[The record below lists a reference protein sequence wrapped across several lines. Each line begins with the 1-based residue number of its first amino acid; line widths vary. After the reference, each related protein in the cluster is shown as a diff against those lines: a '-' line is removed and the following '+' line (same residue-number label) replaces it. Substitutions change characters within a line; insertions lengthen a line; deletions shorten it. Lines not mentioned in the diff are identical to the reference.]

1 MKTSKA
7 AQSTNQPTKPVISLD
22 RLTICFNDP
31 NPANV
36 KGTCGLLLNSMYNKQ
51 IAGMRVTKNAR
62 YTVRCQIPLPF
73 DGSEKHPVFLEA
85 GPLHEIHP
93 SYRLDFNPSKL
104 TSEGISDLK
113 VLLDT
118 IMDAPPLEFFRSGR
132 VTRADVACDLLGYS
146 VDDVI
151 VRSKRKQKHG
161 VYSDRYGVPQT
172 VYLGTPQSSRTVAYS
187 KPTADGQLSL
197 RLECRP
203 KPNCYGY
210 ELAALKSPLA
220 HVELLPVTILDT
232 VCTGVPS
239 SVLAD
244 VMRIRGIKGAL
255 ASFDR
260 DTQKRINHALS
271 SSASILP
278 DGVALWERW
287 PEALIRVGLGA
298 ELGAQ

>member
-1 MKTSKA
+1 MNTSKA

-31 NPANV
+31 DPANV
-36 KGTCGLLLNSMYNKQ
+36 KGTCGLLLNDMYTKQ
-51 IAGMRVTKNAR
+51 VAGMRVTKNAR
-62 YTVRCQIPLPF
+62 YAVRCQIPLPF
-73 DGSEKHPVFLEA
+73 DGPEKHPIFFEA
-85 GPLHEIHP
+85 GPLHEGLP
-93 SYRLDFNPSKL
+93 DYRLDFNPSKL

-118 IMDAPPLEFFRSGR
+118 IIDPTPLEFFRNGR

-146 VDDVI
+146 VADVI

-161 VYSDRYGVPQT
+161 VYSDRYGIPQT
-172 VYLGTPQSSRTVAYS
+172 VYLGTPQSCRTVAYS
-187 KPTADGQLSL
+187 KPTTDGQISL

-210 ELAALKSPLA
+210 ELAALESPLA
-220 HVELLPVTILDT
+220 HVELLPVTLLDS
-232 VCTGVPS
+232 VDLGVPS

-244 VMRIRGIKGAL
+244 NMRIRGINRVL
-255 ASFDR
+255 DLFDS
-260 DTQKRINHALS
+260 DTRKRINQALS

-278 DGVALWERW
+278 DGDALWEYW
-287 PEALIRVGLGA
+287 PKALINVGLGA